1 MELASLQAY
10 MNDQRIDGWLLYD
23 FRGSNPVFARM
34 MPPLGHT
41 TRRAFLWIP
50 ARGAARLLCS
60 RIDRPAFAAAPMD
73 QDHYTSWREMQ
84 TWLAGR
90 VSSGARIA
98 MEYSP
103 GNALPAVA
111 YVDAG
116 TVELIRGLGGE
127 VVSSANLVQVGAAR
141 WSASAAQAHA
151 VASKAVAEIK
161 DAAFG
166 LIAERLAAGA
176 RVTEHDVQRF
186 ILQRFDEA
194 GLQYPDPPIVAANAH
209 SGDPHF
215 EVSADNPAEIR
226 KGDWLLIDLWAR
238 VPGNENIYSDITWVG
253 FAGRSVPAAHARVFG
268 VVKQARDAALELA
281 RSAGGG
287 DRRICGWELDEAA
300 MRVIRDAGLS
310 EGIRHRTG
318 HSLSPGALVHGIGM
332 NLDNLETHDT
342 RELLPGVGFTIEP
355 GVYLP
360 EFGVRLEINVHYDPA
375 AGPTVTSC
383 VQDDVLLLA

>member
-116 TVELIRGLGGE
+116 TIELIRGLGGE

-151 VASKAVAEIK
+151 AASKAVAEIK

-176 RVTEHDVQRF
+176 RVTEYDVQRL

-215 EVSADNPAEIR
+215 EVSAANPAEIR
-226 KGDWLLIDLWAR
+226 KGDWVLIDLWAR

-253 FAGRSVPAAHARVFG
+253 FAGRNVPAAHARVFS

-300 MRVIRDAGLS
+300 MRVIRDAGFS

-360 EFGVRLEINVHYDPA
+360 EFGVRLEINVHYDPTT
-375 AGPTVTSC
+375 GPTVTSC
-383 VQDDVLLLA
+383 VQNEVLLLA